1 MLAYIHQMD
10 SNFTRL
16 LDTLAALPAYPI
28 KLSTTQILQRLQGK
42 GHKATLRTLQ
52 RDLNDLSGHYPDI
65 VKLEGKPAQW
75 GWRDG
80 APVLFLS
87 PMGLPQALA
96 FDLFAREFAPVMPPE
111 LQALLKPWLQEAGC
125 KLASAPREHASQWA
139 KKIAIHHDGP
149 PLLPARPWPATWAQ
163 VSQALFEGKQIKA
176 QYRAAQKP
184 EAKTCV
190 LNPLGLVRRSLV
202 SYLVATFD
210 GHHDPRILAL
220 HRLGNVQVLDEPAQV
235 PIGFDLNAYLS
246 QDRLNIGSGRT
257 LALELHLTRG
267 AAEHLHD
274 TPLSQDQTI
283 EDLPEQAQWVGVR
296 ATVNESPRLVWWI
309 LGFGKRARVIGPE
322 SLVKQVDELRG

>member
-1 MLAYIHQMD
+1 MD

-16 LDTLAALPAYPI
+16 LDTLSALPAYPI
-28 KLSTTQILQRLQGK
+28 KLSTPQILQRLQGK
-42 GHKATLRTLQ
+42 GHNVTLRTLQ

-75 GWRDG
+75 GWREG

-87 PMGLPQALA
+87 QMGLPQALA
-96 FDLFAREFAPVMPPE
+96 FDLFAREFGTVMPAE
-111 LQALLKPWLQEAGC
+111 LQALLKPWLQEAGR

-149 PLLPARPWPATWAQ
+149 PLLPARPLLATWAQ
-163 VSQALFEGKQIKA
+163 VSRALFEGKQIKA

-184 EAKTCV
+184 EAKTYV
-190 LNPLGLVRRSLV
+190 LNPLGLLRRSLV
-202 SYLVATFD
+202 SYLVATYD
-210 GHHDPRILAL
+210 GHHDPRLLAL
-220 HRLGNVQVLDEPAQV
+220 HRLDKVQLLDDPAQV
-235 PIGFDLNAYLS
+235 PIGFDLNTYLS
-246 QDRLNIGSGRT
+246 QDRLNIASGQT

-267 AAEHLHD
+267 AAEHLRD

-283 EDLPEQAQWVGVR
+283 EDLPERAQWVRVR
-296 ATVNESPRLVWWI
+296 ATVSESPRLMWWI

-322 SLVKQVDELRG
+322 SLVKEVKELRGA